1 MSEETAINVDGQ
13 DAQATP
19 PEGDVDYEALYHKEK
34 KYSQSLRSRAQD
46 AEGQS
51 EKLSLKAEEERQ
63 AKLIAEGKK
72 DDLIAELMEKN
83 KAMDERLSVF
93 DKQDAE
99 KREAIMEKIPE
110 EDKVHFENMTL
121 QQLEHFSKQGQSP
134 EVSNPAEAVQGRT
147 RSSYDMDSF
156 LGESDDFKRKNYVD
170 IVRSYEKKAT
180 NKVKVN

>member
-13 DAQATP
+13 DAQTTP
-19 PEGDVDYEALYHKEK
+19 PDGDVDYEALYQKEK

-46 AEGQS
+46 AEGQN
-51 EKLSLKAEEERQ
+51 EKLSLKAEESRQ

-72 DDLIAELMEKN
+72 DDLIAELKEKS
-83 KAMDERLSVF
+83 KAMEERLSVF

-110 EDKVHFENMTL
+110 EDRVHFENMTL

-134 EVSNPAEAVQGRT
+134 EVSNPGEAVQGRT
-147 RSSYDMDSF
+147 RPVNDFDSF
-156 LGESDDFKRKNYVD
+156 MKQDDKFRRENFNEM
-170 IVRSYEKKAT
+170 VRSYDRSAT